1 MKKLSNIRTK
11 KKQKKLKMSLRI
23 HFSLVAI
30 ATLTFSCI
38 ISCVIVLLGMKLF
51 YKGEVTMP
59 ISIFMCIFACIMT
72 IVLGGILLW
81 VGTAHFIKPII
92 EVSNAV
98 KKVSEGDFT
107 VKIKRNEK
115 LRGKYQ
121 YSNEIDEL
129 AESVNKMSA
138 ELSGMDYMRKDF
150 MSNVSHEVKTPVAA
164 ITGFSEL
171 LMDGGLSKEE
181 EQEYLGYVYNES
193 VRLSKLSENMLQ
205 LSRLDNQS
213 IVDKNKEFSLDEQL
227 RKCIIMLSEKWA
239 NRENNF
245 DLQLDKVIIKSNY
258 DLLYQV
264 WTNLIDNAIKY
275 SRPKSTIKIILTSI
289 DDNVEVIICDEGI
302 GISEEKTTRIFERF
316 YQCDESHKNLGN
328 GLGLSIVKRILEL
341 LGGKIY
347 CESKIGEGTKITI
360 LIKKEEFTTKL

>member
-1 MKKLSNIRTK
+1 
-11 KKQKKLKMSLRI
+11 
-23 HFSLVAI
+23 
-30 ATLTFSCI
+30 
-38 ISCVIVLLGMKLF
+38 
-51 YKGEVTMP
+51 
-59 ISIFMCIFACIMT
+59 
-72 IVLGGILLW
+72 
-81 VGTAHFIKPII
+81 
-92 EVSNAV
+92 
-98 KKVSEGDFT
+98 
-107 VKIKRNEK
+107 
-115 LRGKYQ
+115 
-121 YSNEIDEL
+121 
-129 AESVNKMSA
+129 
-138 ELSGMDYMRKDF
+138 
-150 MSNVSHEVKTPVAA
+150 
-164 ITGFSEL
+164 
-171 LMDGGLSKEE
+171 
-181 EQEYLGYVYNES
+181 
-193 VRLSKLSENMLQ
+193 
-205 LSRLDNQS
+205 
-213 IVDKNKEFSLDEQL
+213 
-227 RKCIIMLSEKWA
+227 MLSEKWD

-347 CESKIGEGTKITI
+347 CESKIGEGTKMTI